1 MCSATIA
8 VLNHC
13 RLHDVILLR
22 PRVSRLFS
30 KKIAA
35 PDRRRFFLRT
45 VAVGV
50 VAVVA
55 SCALDSFCYGR
66 FTFVPWEFLKL
77 NVVRGVADFYGSHP
91 FHWYFT
97 QGFPVL
103 LGPHLLPFLAALHL
117 IWRRKFA
124 PRVDRALE
132 QYRQMQRKKEQ
143 KQKMKQKQNK
153 KEKDA
158 AAAAVA
164 EERKAAEPTSDLTLV
179 KIIFWII
186 VVYSFLGHKEFRFI
200 FTAVPLAMC
209 LVGKYYASLGR

>member
-1 MCSATIA
+1 M
-8 VLNHC
+8 
-13 RLHDVILLR
+13 
-22 PRVSRLFS
+22 
-30 KKIAA
+30 
-35 PDRRRFFLRT
+35 
-45 VAVGV
+45 VGV

-55 SCALDSFCYGR
+55 SSALDSFCYGR

-91 FHWYFT
+91 CHWYFT

-103 LGPHLLPFLAALHL
+103 LGPHLPPFLAALGL

-143 KQKMKQKQNK
+143 KQKIKQKLNK

-158 AAAAVA
+158 AAAAAAA
-164 EERKAAEPTSDLTLV
+164 EELKAVEQTSDLTLV
-179 KIIFWII
+179 KMIFWIV

-200 FTAVPLAMC
+200 FTALPLAMC